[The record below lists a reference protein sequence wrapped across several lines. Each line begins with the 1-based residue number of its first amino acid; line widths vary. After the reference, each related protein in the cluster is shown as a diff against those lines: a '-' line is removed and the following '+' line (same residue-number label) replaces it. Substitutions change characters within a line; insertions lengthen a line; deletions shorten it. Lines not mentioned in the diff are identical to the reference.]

1 MPDDID
7 FDDDDLFERFL
18 EESNKSVPVLTKE
31 EQAFVFRVCVSNAEC
46 VQPSKAIEGLCNII
60 HRLTK
65 K

>member
-1 MPDDID
+1 MLDNA
-7 FDDDDLFERFL
+7 L
-18 EESNKSVPVLTKE
+18 EEFNKSVPMLTKE

>member
-1 MPDDID
+1 MLDNA
-7 FDDDDLFERFL
+7 L
-18 EESNKSVPVLTKE
+18 EELNKSVPMLTKE